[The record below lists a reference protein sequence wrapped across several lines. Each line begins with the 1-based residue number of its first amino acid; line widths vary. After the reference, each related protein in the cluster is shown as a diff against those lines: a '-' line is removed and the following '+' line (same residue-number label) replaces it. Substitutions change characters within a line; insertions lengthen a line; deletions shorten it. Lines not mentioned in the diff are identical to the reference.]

1 MSEPKR
7 DNEPTME
14 EILASI
20 RKIISEDDPGTV
32 QAAAADEAGDADDAY
47 DADDE
52 LDAAA
57 APDAVSAGPEPMEL
71 TQMVSED
78 GSVVDLR
85 AEAQAGPPAD
95 EAPSAKGALIAG
107 EGPAEAP
114 EQDAEQDAEAPTET
128 DEVSRTA
135 IVEPLVPEGTRVH
148 ADPTS
153 EDEDAGEAE
162 PQEPEAAARESEV
175 EFGAEPED
183 RTVPAEAQAAQ
194 ASREPE
200 PDGLISA
207 DATAA
212 ATAAMSRLKDK
223 LAAGHMAVGGGS
235 DKSIEAL
242 VRETMAPHLKS
253 WLDRNLPELVERIV
267 REEIE
272 KLVTQ
277 TETR

>member
-32 QAAAADEAGDADDAY
+32 QAAAADEAGDADDEF
-47 DADDE
+47 DAE
-52 LDAAA
+52 AT
-57 APDAVSAGPEPMEL
+57 PDAVSDGAEPMEL

-85 AEAQAGPPAD
+85 AEAQAGPTAD

-114 EQDAEQDAEAPTET
+114 EQDAEAPTET
-128 DEVSRTA
+128 DDVSRSA
-135 IVEPLVPEGTRVH
+135 LVEPLVPEGTRVH
-148 ADPTS
+148 ADRAS

-175 EFGAEPED
+175 EFDAEPED
-183 RTVPAEAQAAQ
+183 RAVPAEAQAAQ

-272 KLVTQ
+272 KLVKQ
-277 TETR
+277 GEPR